1 MEKKL
6 VRDYIFD
13 ASAKTVTAVEFTSL
27 RELVMITNVT
37 TGDVI
42 FDAMDPTL
50 GATRTGTTIT
60 LDFDTTTMSDA
71 DELQILVRVIN
82 DIDRIGYAKAIAS
95 GVDTDFYDL
104 IRTGAGMGISQTG
117 GNLVITAGTTARS
130 ESIIRSKRSYAGGIR
145 MRTHHLLSQRVA
157 NQQFFLELVDVIGDS
172 LSYTINS
179 ATSLTVTFPAGH
191 GFTAAN
197 VGQFVSI
204 GNFNGTGT
212 FLSGRYAIAS
222 VSGDNI
228 TFTVSAFAAG
238 TGTCSAFGWNFYRL
252 EYQGTTATQTFFDT
266 ARNGWSLGNTT
277 ATINTTASPGH
288 MAIVSGNDGTA
299 NFQDQLIASAATIQT
314 TNRASRATAVPD
326 DANLYYQIRIVNGS
340 TAPTATTWT
349 IGQSSIA
356 IYEPQSVVIQDIRPT
371 SQATAIP
378 VEVTR
383 TVTSG
388 TQPVS
393 GTVTANVGT
402 GTNTIQNL
410 IPTTVAD
417 VASAAIT
424 TTTTTAAFTP
434 TAGLGYQLSIPV
446 TAVSGTNPLLVI
458 TIEESLDSGTNW
470 FPRCTFRCAA
480 TPNAT
485 STATGI
491 YYSPYLKLK
500 GNRVRYTQT
509 ITGTTPSITRAI
521 NRFQGQSD
529 QGEGVP
535 FKRISTADTNGAL
548 VKAGPTTISMLT
560 GSNINASPRYLK
572 IYDKATA
579 PTVGT
584 DEVAYT
590 FILPGATTGAGSN
603 VPLARELNLIRGFGH
618 AITTGVADTDT
629 GAVAANEIVI
639 NAQIS

>member
-13 ASAKTVTAVEFTSL
+13 ASAKTVTAAEFTSL
-27 RELVMITNVT
+27 RKLAMITNVT

-50 GATRTGTTIT
+50 GATRTGTTLT
-60 LDFDTTTMSDA
+60 LDFDTTSMSDT
-71 DELQILVRVIN
+71 DELQILVRIIN
-82 DIDRIGYAKAIAS
+82 DIDRIGYAKTRS

-104 IRTGAGMGISQTG
+104 IRTGAGMGINQSG

-130 ESIIRSKRSYAGGIR
+130 ESIIRSKKSYAGGLR

-157 NQQFFLELVDVIGDS
+157 NQQFFLELVDVIGDG
-172 LSYTINS
+172 LAYTINS

-191 GFTAAN
+191 GFTSEN

-252 EYQGTTATQTFFDT
+252 EYSGTTATSALFDT

-288 MAIVSGNDGTA
+288 MAIISGNDGVA

-326 DANLYYQIRIVNGS
+326 DSNLYYQIRIVNGA

-356 IYEPQSVVIQDIRPT
+356 LYEPQSVVIQDIRPT

-393 GTVTANVGT
+393 GTVTANVAAAGL
-402 GTNTIQNL
+402 L

-417 VASAAIT
+417 VASAALT
-424 TTTTTAAFTP
+424 TTTTTAAITP
-434 TAGLGYQLSIPV
+434 TAGLAYSVNIPV
-446 TAVSGTNPLLVI
+446 TVVSGTSPTLTVR
-458 TIEESLDSGTNW
+458 IEESDDTGTNW
-470 FPRCTFRCAA
+470 YEVYTFPTI
-480 TPNAT
+480 
-485 STATGI
+485 TATGI
-491 YYSPYLKLK
+491 YRSPIIRMR
-500 GNRVRYTQT
+500 GNRIRYVQT
-509 ITGTTPSITRAI
+509 VTGTTPSFTRAI
-521 NRFQGQSD
+521 NRLQRMDNQS
-529 QGEGVP
+529 EGIP
-535 FKRISTADTNGAL
+535 FKIISAASTNSTLVRGTITRITKLSITN
-548 VKAGPTTISMLT
+548 T
-560 GSNINASPRYLK
+560 NASPRYVK
-572 IYDKATA
+572 FYNKATA

-584 DEVAYT
+584 DIPVQTYM
-590 FILPGATTGAGSN
+590 IPGNTAGAGN
-603 VPLARELNLIRGFGH
+603 NPTITLPDVFTLGCGL
-618 AITTGVADTDT
+618 AITTGYADNDT
-629 GAVAANEIVI
+629 GAVALGEVI
-639 NAQIS
+639 INGSIA

>member
-13 ASAKTVTAVEFTSL
+13 ASAQTVTASEFTSL
-27 RELVMITNVT
+27 RKIALITNVT

-42 FDAMDPTL
+42 YDALDPALT
-50 GATRTGTTIT
+50 ATRSGTTLT
-60 LDFDTTTMSDA
+60 LAYDTTAMSDT
-71 DELQILVRVIN
+71 DELQILVRIVN
-82 DIDRIGYAKAIAS
+82 DIDRIGYAKVLA

-104 IRTGAGMGISQTG
+104 IRTGTGMGINQTG

-130 ESIIRSKRSYAGGIR
+130 ESIIRSKRSYSGGIR

-157 NQQFFLELVDVIGDS
+157 NQQCFLELVDVVGDG
-172 LSYTINS
+172 LAYTISS
-179 ATSLTVTFPAGH
+179 ATALVVTFPTGH
-191 GFTAAN
+191 GFTSQN

-204 GNFNGTGT
+204 GNFSGTGT

-222 VSGDNI
+222 VSGDNV
-228 TFTVSAFAAG
+228 TFTVSGFAVG
-238 TGTCSAFGWNFYRL
+238 SGTCSAFGWNFYRL
-252 EYQGTTATQTFFDT
+252 EYSGTGATSVLFDT

-288 MAIVSGNDGTA
+288 MAIITGNDGVA
-299 NFQDQLIASAATIQT
+299 SFQDQLVASAATIQT

-326 DANLYYQIRIVNGS
+326 DSNLYYQIRVVNGA

-356 IYEPQSVVIQDIRPT
+356 LYEPQSVVIQDVRPVGA
-371 SQATAIP
+371 ATAIP
-378 VEVTR
+378 VDVLRSVT
-383 TVTSG
+383 TG

-393 GTVTANVGT
+393 IAAAVSCQIISTAP
-402 GTNTIQNL
+402 I
-410 IPTTVAD
+410 AD
-417 VASAAIT
+417 VVSAAIT
-424 TTTTTAAFTP
+424 TTTTTAAFNP
-434 TAGLGYQLSIPV
+434 SASMGYQLSIPV

-458 TIEESLDSGTNW
+458 TIEESLNSGTNW

-480 TPNAT
+480 TETAT
-485 STATGI
+485 STAVGI

-529 QGEGVP
+529 IGEGVP
-535 FKRISTADTNGAL
+535 YKLISAATTNATL
-548 VKAGPTTISMLT
+548 VKTGPTTISMLT
-560 GSNINASPRYLK
+560 GSNTNAAVRYLK
-572 IYDKATA
+572 VYDKATA

-584 DEVAYT
+584 DPVAYT
-590 FILPGATTGAGSN
+590 FVLPGATTGAGSN
-603 VPLARELNLIRGFGH
+603 VPLARELNLIRGFGL
-618 AITTGVADTDT
+618 ALTTGVADTDT
-629 GAVAANEIVI
+629 GAVALNENII
-639 NAQIS
+639 NCQIS